1 MDQVLHISYKLKVEY
16 TLHIDIYTTQRLSL
30 IQPEDRLGLGWSFFM
45 LSWAW
50 IRKYQ
55 PKFNLG
61 WAYGKV

>member
-50 IRKYQ
+50 IRK
-55 PKFNLG
+55 
-61 WAYGKV
+61 